1 MPKPCALFRSFVGF
15 RLFVALH
22 SFRAGQPRERGAG
35 CSREGVAMPFGSTR
49 RKAGALAP
57 QVEGYRA
64 WLAERGYTTQTS
76 RNMLKDLGQVGLWL
90 SEQGLDAADLN
101 ENHLKRHLSD
111 LQEAGRRR
119 VAGPRGIVPL
129 LTFLREAGVVPAPQV
144 ALSPAE
150 VLLER
155 YRCWMGSERGL
166 SASTMLRYGNTARRF
181 LIEQAMVD
189 AEFAP
194 GGLTGADLNAFLL
207 RECARV
213 SAGSAKGR
221 VAELRSLMKFL
232 HLHGVIPMKLGG
244 AMPPVGG
251 WRFASV
257 PPTMATGDIQRLLD
271 ETPRQGTVGVRD
283 YAILMLVA
291 RLGLRS
297 IEVARML
304 LDDVD
309 WRCGEIVVRGK
320 GRREDRLPLPADV
333 GEALVAYLSGPRPC
347 VDARHVFLT
356 CRAPHGP
363 IRADLVG
370 DVVERAC
377 QRAGSPKVGPHRLRH
392 ALAADMLRH
401 GAGLTAIGQVLRH
414 QDLAT
419 TALYAKV
426 DFIALRAVAQPWPG
440 TEAT

>member
-1 MPKPCALFRSFVGF
+1 
-15 RLFVALH
+15 
-22 SFRAGQPRERGAG
+22 
-35 CSREGVAMPFGSTR
+35 MPFGSTR

-57 QVEGYRA
+57 YVEGYRA
-64 WLAERGYTTQTS
+64 WLAERGYTTLTA

-90 SEQGLDAADLN
+90 SRQGLAVADLDERRLN
-101 ENHLKRHLSD
+101 QHLADLRTSGRH
-111 LQEAGRRR
+111 R
-119 VAGPRGIVPL
+119 VAGPRGMVPL
-129 LTFLREAGVVPAPQV
+129 LTFLREAEVVPAPQV
-144 ALSPAE
+144 PPSPAE

-155 YRCWMGSERGL
+155 YQHWMESERGL

-181 LIEQAMVD
+181 FAEQSMTD
-189 AEFAP
+189 GQFTP
-194 GGLTGADLNAFLL
+194 DSLTGADLNAFLL

-221 VAELRSLMKFL
+221 VAELRSLMRFL
-232 HLHGVIPMKLGG
+232 HLHGVTPMKLGG
-244 AMPPVGG
+244 AVPPVGG

-257 PPTMATGDIQRLLD
+257 PPTMAVGDVQRLLD
-271 ETPRQGTVGVRD
+271 HTPRHGTVGIRD

-297 IEVARML
+297 IEVARLL
-304 LDDVD
+304 LDDID
-309 WRCGEIVVRGK
+309 WRSGEIVVRGK
-320 GRREDRLPLPADV
+320 GRREDRLPLAADV
-333 GEALVAYLSGPRPC
+333 GEALVAYLSGSRPC
-347 VDARHVFLT
+347 LDARHVFLT
-356 CRAPHGP
+356 CKAPNGA

-377 QRAGSPKVGPHRLRH
+377 RRAGSRKVGPHRLRH

-440 TEAT
+440 TEAA

>member
-1 MPKPCALFRSFVGF
+1 
-15 RLFVALH
+15 
-22 SFRAGQPRERGAG
+22 
-35 CSREGVAMPFGSTR
+35 
-49 RKAGALAP
+49 
-57 QVEGYRA
+57 
-64 WLAERGYTTQTS
+64 
-76 RNMLKDLGQVGLWL
+76 MLKDLGQVGLWL
-90 SEQGLDAADLN
+90 SERGLDARDLD
-101 ENHLKRHLSD
+101 EEQLEQHLSD
-111 LQEAGRRR
+111 LRSAGRRR
-119 VAGPRGIVPL
+119 VAGPRGMVPL
-129 LTFLREAGVVPAPQV
+129 LTFLREVGVVPAPQV
-144 ALSPAE
+144 NASPAE
-150 VLLER
+150 SLLER
-155 YRCWMGSERGL
+155 YRSWMGSERGL
-166 SASTMLRYGNTARRF
+166 SASTMLRYEKTARRF
-181 LIEQAMVD
+181 LAEQAMAGGV
-189 AEFAP
+189 FAP
-194 GGLTGADLNAFLL
+194 EGLTGADLNAFLL

-221 VAELRSLMKFL
+221 VAELRSLMRFF
-232 HLHGVIPMKLGG
+232 HLHGVTAIKLGG
-244 AMPPVGG
+244 AVPPVGG

-257 PPTMATGDIQRLLD
+257 PPTMAPGDVQRLLD
-271 ETPRQGTVGVRD
+271 CTSRQGPAGVRD

-297 IEVARML
+297 IEVARLL

-333 GEALVAYLSGPRPC
+333 GEALVAYLSGARPGTRS
-347 VDARHVFLT
+347 RHLFLT
-356 CRAPHGP
+356 CKAPRGP

-377 QRAGSPKVGPHRLRH
+377 LRASSPKVGPHRLRH

-414 QDLAT
+414 QDLGT

-440 TEAT
+440 GAA